1 MTIWTSVS
9 TTSVEITIYRNIFVQ
24 ADKLLNPA
32 KMLSYLVE
40 A

>member
-1 MTIWTSVS
+1 MTIWTEVS
-9 TTSVEITIYRNIFVQ
+9 TTSVEITIYRHTSVQ

-32 KMLSYLVE
+32 KMLSCLVE